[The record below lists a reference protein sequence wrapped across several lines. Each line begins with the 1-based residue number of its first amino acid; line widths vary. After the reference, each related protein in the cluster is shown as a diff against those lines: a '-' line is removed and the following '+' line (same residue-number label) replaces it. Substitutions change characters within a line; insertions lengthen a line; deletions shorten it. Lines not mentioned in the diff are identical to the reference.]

1 MTDSDFSQLRL
12 LEQNMGHLSS
22 QKLEEHEILTEVKSA
37 LQDIDESKTSY
48 KLVGKLMIAQDI
60 ETAKKELAEKMK
72 ISELK
77 IKTIESQEKKLSEKM
92 TLIQQEL
99 VKKDNKNH
107 S

>member
-1 MTDSDFSQLRL
+1 
-12 LEQNMGHLSS
+12 
-22 QKLEEHEILTEVKSA
+22 
-37 LQDIDESKTSY
+37 
-48 KLVGKLMIAQDI
+48 
-60 ETAKKELAEKMK
+60 MK